1 MTITQHLQ
9 CWDRRPSQDMSPGGA
24 IEIRFQ
30 SPLRGYDL
38 VLPNH
43 PALEVRDYYREVPRD
58 LNSCKRSEL

>member
-1 MTITQHLQ
+1 MPMAQHLQ
-9 CWDRRPSQDMSPGGA
+9 CWDRRPSQDMSPVGA

-43 PALEVRDYYREVPRD
+43 PALEVLDYYRKVPPG
-58 LNSCKRSEL
+58 LE